1 MRSYLG
7 TSNINNIAPWV
18 HGAFTDDALINPVAK
33 KIKSSI
39 LKGMKKSSIELE
51 GYCDLMIEMRHSN
64 GYARIKKVRTSGD
77 SRVCKQ
83 ARKHLPDNRKFKYS
97 FPEKY
102 IRLHIGG

>member
-1 MRSYLG
+1 MKYLVFLLCF
-7 TSNINNIAPWV
+7 TSPSV
-18 HGAFTDDALINPVAK
+18 HADDALINPVAK

-39 LKGMKKSSIELE
+39 LKGMKKSSVELE
-51 GYCDLMIEMRHSN
+51 GYCDLMIEMRHSK

-83 ARKHLPDNRKFKYS
+83 AQKNLPYNRKFKYS

-102 IRLHIGG
+102 IRLHIKS

>member
-1 MRSYLG
+1 MKHLVFLLCFMSPSIL
-7 TSNINNIAPWV
+7 A
-18 HGAFTDDALINPVAK
+18 DDAIINPVAK

-83 ARKHLPDNRKFKYS
+83 AQTAIVPAVQYALRAVRDADVRSLVIS
-97 FPEKY
+97 A
-102 IRLHIGG
+102 